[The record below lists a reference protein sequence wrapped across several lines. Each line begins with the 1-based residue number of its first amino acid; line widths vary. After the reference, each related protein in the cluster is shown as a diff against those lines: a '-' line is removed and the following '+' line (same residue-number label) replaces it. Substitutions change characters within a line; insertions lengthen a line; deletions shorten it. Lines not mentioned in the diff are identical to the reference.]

1 VIVYAHAGY
10 LNWIYAGLM
19 ALGILVGVIF
29 GTKMAIKL
37 SGTVFRKAYAFFL
50 LGVAVYMV
58 AKYI

>member
-1 VIVYAHAGY
+1 
-10 LNWIYAGLM
+10 
-19 ALGILVGVIF
+19 
-29 GTKMAIKL
+29 MAIKL